1 MGCYHSMI
9 RRITYLNRV
18 LDVEKLRPQARARK
32 SFPKFYPQVLPSR
45 LQLLTEDGRELKMIH
60 RHARE
65 FGEEGGRRKG
75 EREGEGEFVGEGELV
90 MGEER
95 EKKRLKWERERE
107 EGTNKG

>member
-75 EREGEGEFVGEGELV
+75 ERKKVRESLL
-90 MGEER
+90 ER
-95 EKKRLKWERERE
+95 VSWSWERRER
-107 EGTNKG
+107 KRD